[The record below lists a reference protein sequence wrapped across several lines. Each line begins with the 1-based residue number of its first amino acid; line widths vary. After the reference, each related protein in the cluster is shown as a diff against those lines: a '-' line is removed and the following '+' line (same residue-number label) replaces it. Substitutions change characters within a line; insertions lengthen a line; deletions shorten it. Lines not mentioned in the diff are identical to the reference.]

1 MIKYVFLLVEPWMYI
16 KDTNM
21 YVVERKIICFQSL
34 RCNQPIRLPR
44 PFHVMLQ
51 VPHRRRTIITLILRG
66 SAKTSSIK
74 IFIYTVVAQ
83 CPYRR
88 RYDHHIHGY
97 TRGSSWTVA
106 VTSPHGTSWPMHDA
120 CACGVV
126 AATVQIRCAHIHPAT
141 SDLHLRG
148 RGREARR
155 TTPSREA
162 TTHRIGV
169 DAHCA
174 VCMPCQ
180 PSPRARPIGARQRD
194 GVPSAVRAPCVR
206 NYVPHGARG
215 VATGD
220 QDW

>member
-1 MIKYVFLLVEPWMYI
+1 MQRAYDKVCLSLGGTLDVHKRHKHVCCREKNHMLSKFEM
-16 KDTNM
+16 
-21 YVVERKIICFQSL
+21 QSANTPPSAIS
-34 RCNQPIRLPR
+34 CQ
-44 PFHVMLQ
+44 LQ
-51 VPHRRRTIITLILRG
+51 VTHNRTNFERQ

-74 IFIYTVVAQ
+74 IFIRQ

-174 VCMPCQ
+174 VCMPCHA
-180 PSPRARPIGARQRD
+180 SPRARPIGARQRD